1 MSDKRIVHIRTKH
14 LRKPSNLLLMN
25 LAFSDMLMLHI
36 NIIFIYNSFSGG
48 PAAGPFWCTYYGLI
62 GGLSGTSAIMT
73 IAMIAIERYECVSRP
88 LDPSSR
94 MTGKR
99 ALFRV
104 LFVWSYAG
112 VFSFTPLFGIN
123 RYVPEG
129 FLTSCSFDYLSDEL
143 VDKCF
148 IIVFFVAAWCIP
160 IIIVSR
166 CYVGIMLCL
175 KKNRELFEQH
185 SEDINVP
192 DRNVKNQ
199 RRIEVRLIKLC
210 GILILIWTASWTP
223 YAMMALIG
231 VFTDRSLLTPF
242 ISMLPGLT
250 CKLASVFD
258 PFVYGLL
265 NSQFKNELVKIL
277 PTPCRKMSSFFK
289 KTLPVQSDEPINT
302 EENADSREEC
312 ETAFVNE
319 VVECVPRII
328 GSSEEYQGSNRALC
342 VIRSSKS
349 ESKVDHSFVQ
359 EMMKNA
365 SLKSVHVM
373 ESPFS
378 SKMRDVT
385 KLTSRRSI

>member
-1 MSDKRIVHIRTKH
+1 
-14 LRKPSNLLLMN
+14 MN
-25 LAFSDMLMLHI
+25 LATSDILMLHI

-148 IIVFFVAAWCIP
+148 IIIFFVAAWCVP
-160 IIIVSR
+160 MFIV
-166 CYVGIMLCL
+166 CYCYAGIMLCL
-175 KKNRELFEQH
+175 KKNRELFEQS
-185 SEDINVP
+185 SEGINIP
-192 DRNVKNQ
+192 DRNVENQ
-199 RRIEVRLIKLC
+199 RRVEKKLN
-210 GILILIWTASWTP
+210 ILCITLVLIWTASWTP
-223 YAMMALIG
+223 YAIMALIG
-231 VFTDRSLLTPF
+231 VFTDRSLLTPVV
-242 ISMLPGLT
+242 SMIPGVI
-250 CKLASVFD
+250 CKLASASD
-258 PFVYGLL
+258 PFVYALF
-265 NSQFKNELVKIL
+265 NSQFKKELVKKF
-277 PTPCRKMSSFFK
+277 PTPCRKMFSFFK
-289 KTLPVQSDEPINT
+289 KTLPVQSEDPTSI
-302 EENADSREEC
+302 EENPESREEC

-319 VVECVPRII
+319 VVECVPRSI
-328 GSSEEYQGSNRALC
+328 GSSEEDQGPRKALC

-349 ESKVDHSFVQ
+349 ESKVDDCFDREIRS
-359 EMMKNA
+359 A
-365 SLKSVHVM
+365 SLKSVHM
-373 ESPFS
+373 IKNPHAF
-378 SKMRDVT
+378 
-385 KLTSRRSI
+385 KLHGVKKLPSRRSF